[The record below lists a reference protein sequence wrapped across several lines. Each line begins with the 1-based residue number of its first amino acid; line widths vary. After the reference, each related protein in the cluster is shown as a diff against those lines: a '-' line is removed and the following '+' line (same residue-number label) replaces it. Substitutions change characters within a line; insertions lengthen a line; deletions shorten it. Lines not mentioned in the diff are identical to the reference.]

1 MAALE
6 AQFALDKLL
15 HLTSQQ
21 SSQRPS
27 ERWTEFLGLTETVQA
42 LASAQKGWAVSKVG
56 KTDAKA
62 FGAFIKW
69 ANKNGIK
76 HGKLE
81 LASFGNE
88 GNGLKAKEAIGE
100 GEVALTVPLD
110 AMLSTASAHASKLD
124 LVAKED
130 PMLSKMPN
138 VLLTFTLLSE
148 LRNQKSAYKEYLA
161 ILPATFSTPLHYSIP
176 ELELLKGSPALD
188 LVLALHKNIIK
199 QYIYLHKLL
208 KKPEVS
214 KAAGFTSSN
223 FAWVDW
229 LWAVSAVMTR
239 QNRVPVDSSFVL
251 ALIPLWDCLNHSD
264 GAEIT
269 TMHDVSTATTEYSA
283 MQAFGAGQQV
293 TMFYGKRTNSDFL
306 LNSGFVPDRNANDY
320 MLIS

>member
-1 MAALE
+1 M
-6 AQFALDKLL
+6 
-15 HLTSQQ
+15 
-21 SSQRPS
+21 
-27 ERWTEFLGLTETVQA
+27 
-42 LASAQKGWAVSKVG
+42 
-56 KTDAKA
+56 
-62 FGAFIKW
+62 
-69 ANKNGIK
+69 
-76 HGKLE
+76 
-81 LASFGNE
+81 
-88 GNGLKAKEAIGE
+88 
-100 GEVALTVPLD
+100 
-110 AMLSTASAHASKLD
+110 
-124 LVAKED
+124 
-130 PMLSKMPN
+130 
-138 VLLTFTLLSE
+138 LLTFTLLSE

-320 MLIS
+320 MLISVRKNPHLLAPSFCGIYIYIYIYIYELRTLFLLFLVASFLIIVIISVAMPLVLTTMLRVADEQPSPTA